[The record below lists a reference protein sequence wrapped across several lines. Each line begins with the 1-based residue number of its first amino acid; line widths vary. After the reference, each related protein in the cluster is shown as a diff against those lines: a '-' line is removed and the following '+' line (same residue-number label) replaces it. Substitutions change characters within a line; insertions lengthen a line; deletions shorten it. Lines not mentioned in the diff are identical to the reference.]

1 MENRM
6 ITNVTRLPLFFLV
19 AVLLCVCTADAR
31 AEPLVTQG
39 IGTSN
44 CGRLAADLKPAE
56 GLNNPVNLMLYSW
69 VQGYVSAAN
78 VSMLENGTKHVD
90 ISALDERKVLS
101 LVLDFCKANP
111 DRKPVSAI
119 DEYVRKTTKI
129 KATWETG
136 TVKWE
141 E

>member
-6 ITNVTRLPLFFLV
+6 ITNVTRLPIFLLV
-19 AVLLCVCTADAR
+19 AVLLCAR
-31 AEPLVTQG
+31 ANAAGAEPLVTQG

-78 VSMLENGTKHVD
+78 VSMLESGTKHVD
-90 ISALDERKVLS
+90 IATLDERKVLS
-101 LVLDFCKANP
+101 LVLEYCKANP
-111 DRKPVSAI
+111 DRKPVGAI
-119 DEYVRKTTKI
+119 DEYVRKATKI
-129 KATWETG
+129 KATWESG

>member
-1 MENRM
+1 M
-6 ITNVTRLPLFFLV
+6 ITNVARLPLLLFV
-19 AVLLCVCTADAR
+19 ALLLCVGTDPTR

-78 VSMLENGTKHVD
+78 VSMLEGGTKHVD

-111 DRKPVSAI
+111 DRKPVNAV
-119 DEYVRKTTKI
+119 DDYVRKTAKI
-129 KATWETG
+129 KATWESG

>member
-1 MENRM
+1 M
-6 ITNVTRLPLFFLV
+6 IRYETRLPPLL
-19 AVLLCVCTADAR
+19 AGIALLCSLGGAAH

-39 IGTSN
+39 IGTTS
-44 CGRLAADLKPAE
+44 CGRLASDLKPAE

-78 VSMLENGTKHVD
+78 VSMLESSTQHVD
-90 ISALDERKVLS
+90 MSALDERKVLS

-119 DEYVRKTTKI
+119 DDYVRKTTKV
-129 KATWETG
+129 KAAWEKG
-136 TVKWE
+136 AVKWE

>member
-1 MENRM
+1 M
-6 ITNVTRLPLFFLV
+6 IRYATCLPSLL
-19 AVLLCVCTADAR
+19 AGIALLCSLAGAAH

-39 IGTSN
+39 IGTTS
-44 CGRLAADLKPAE
+44 CGRLASDLKPAE

-78 VSMLENGTKHVD
+78 VSMLESSTQHVD

-119 DEYVRKTTKI
+119 DDYMRKTTKI
-129 KATWETG
+129 KASWETG